1 MLLEKVEDDI
11 DVEEYNC
18 EMSECILDRIKHEA
32 ILIKEKVKD
41 IQKTVAKLDK
51 KINNAKM
58 LEFCAIH

>member
-1 MLLEKVEDDI
+1 
-11 DVEEYNC
+11 
-18 EMSECILDRIKHEA
+18 MSECILDRIKREA

-41 IQKTVAKLDK
+41 IQISVSKLDK